1 MKKHLVTAGIILVFL
16 AGLSILLYP
25 TVASYVNSLRQS
37 RVVSQYYRDIDN
49 LNTLDFKDMFT
60 AAHAYNEELR
70 SNSNRF
76 NFTEEQREQYM
87 QFLNPGG
94 RGVMGALII
103 NSINVKLPIYHGTDK
118 ETLQLG
124 AGHLEG
130 TSLPVGGESTHSVV
144 TGHRGLP
151 SSILLTDL
159 DKLVIGDTF
168 ILHILNQTLTYQI
181 DRIIV
186 VEPEEFE
193 PLFIKT
199 GEDYCTLI
207 TCTPY
212 GINSHRLLLRGRRV
226 DTEQGV
232 RVYIPV
238 PDAAAI
244 RPQLVALI
252 ILIPVFTAVTAVLII
267 RLIKLNRKGRM

>member
-232 RVYIPV
+232 RVYIPE

-252 ILIPVFTAVTAVLII
+252 ILIPVFIAVTAVLII